1 MDCAAQG
8 MFVFAAELSPYAQQ
22 KENSR
27 YLQLEVILGGE
38 KGQQKTT
45 LWGKEGR
52 LLPCFLSPHINNT
65 DRIFSGPH
73 TTQTISPTI

>member
-45 LWGKEGR
+45 L
-52 LLPCFLSPHINNT
+52 
-65 DRIFSGPH
+65 
-73 TTQTISPTI
+73 